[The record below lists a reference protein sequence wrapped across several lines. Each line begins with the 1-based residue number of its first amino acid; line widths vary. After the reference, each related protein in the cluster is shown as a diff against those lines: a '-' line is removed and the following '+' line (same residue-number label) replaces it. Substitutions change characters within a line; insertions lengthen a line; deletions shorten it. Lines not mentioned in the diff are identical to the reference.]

1 MESILHFR
9 EGRIGLREEKKYLV
23 DEIGKHLDKSDYFYL
38 TDFDQVSVAD
48 TAELRWKLSEHSA
61 EFHVIKNSAMAVVV
75 RDRELPDISEWLKG
89 QTAIV
94 VGGEDPPGV
103 AKALSRFRDEKE
115 KVEVKGGILSGSVL
129 QPGEVA
135 QLADL
140 PPMDALKAQLLA
152 ILQAPAQQLLSL
164 FEAAPRGFLNV
175 LSAKSEK
182 KDSD

>member
-1 MESILHFR
+1 
-9 EGRIGLREEKKYLV
+9 LREEKKYLV
-23 DEIGKHLDKSDYFYL
+23 DEIGNHLDKSDYFYL
-38 TDFDQVSVAD
+38 TDFDRVSVAD
-48 TAELRWKLSEHSA
+48 TVELRWKLAEHSA

-75 RDRELPDISEWLKG
+75 RNRELPDISEWLKG

-140 PPMDALKAQLLA
+140 PPMDSLKAQFLGL
-152 ILQAPAQQLLSL
+152 LQAPAQRLLSL
-164 FEAAPRGFLNV
+164 LEAAPRGFLTV

-182 KDSD
+182 KDTD